1 MNFALILFV
10 LVVITGIAWL
20 ADKLVFQKQRRTSA
34 QAALAEFDSRLATTG
49 QGGAAT
55 PEVESSRTR
64 IAEEKLRQPWWLEYS
79 ASFFPVIL
87 AVFVLRS
94 FVVEPFKIPS
104 GSMIPTLVI
113 GDFILVNKFVYGIR
127 LPVVNKKVVAIGEP
141 QRGDVMVFRYPK
153 EPSLDYIKR
162 VIGVPGDVV
171 RYENKRLTINGKP
184 AEYRPLPEYLDEE
197 RLSYS
202 QQFRET
208 LPGAVDHG
216 ILNDADRP
224 PYISGPD
231 ADFPFRDNCTYN
243 QQGLTCKVPA
253 GHYFVMGDNRDN
265 SLDSRYWGFVPDEN
279 IVGKAFLIWM
289 NLGNIGRVGGFK

>member
-20 ADKLVFQKQRRTSA
+20 ADKLVFERQRRSSA
-34 QAALAEFDSRLATTG
+34 QLALAEFDARSTALEGFGAGDREGSRKRL
-49 QGGAAT
+49 
-55 PEVESSRTR
+55 
-64 IAEEKLRQPWWLEYS
+64 AEEKLRQPWWLEYS

-104 GSMIPTLVI
+104 GSMIPTLLI
-113 GDFILVNKFVYGIR
+113 GDFILVNKYEYGIR
-127 LPVVNKKVVAIGEP
+127 LPVVNKKIVDVREP

-153 EPSLDYIKR
+153 DQSLDYIKR
-162 VIGVPGDVV
+162 VIGLPGDVV
-171 RYENKRLTINGKP
+171 RYENKRLTVNGKP
-184 AEYRPLPEYLDEE
+184 AEYAPLPDYLDEE
-197 RLSYS
+197 RLAYS
-202 QQFRET
+202 KQFREA
-208 LPGAVDHG
+208 LPAGPDHG

-224 PYISGPD
+224 AFIAGADP
-231 ADFPFRDNCTYN
+231 DFPFRDNCTYN
-243 QQGLTCKVPA
+243 QQGVTCKVPA

-265 SLDSRYWGFVPDEN
+265 SLDSRYWGFVPDQN

-289 NLGNIGRVGGFK
+289 NLGNFGRVGGFK

>member
-10 LVVITGIAWL
+10 LVVITGIAWI
-20 ADKLVFQKQRRTSA
+20 ADKLVFERQRRASA
-34 QAALAEFDSRLATTG
+34 RLALAEFDSHQSDLQGRFGSGEVDSTRKRL
-49 QGGAAT
+49 
-55 PEVESSRTR
+55 
-64 IAEEKLRQPWWLEYS
+64 AEEKLRQPWWLEYS

-104 GSMIPTLVI
+104 GSMIPTLLI
-113 GDFILVNKFVYGIR
+113 GDFILVNKYDYGIR
-127 LPVVNKKVVAIGEP
+127 LPVVNKKVMEIGEP

-153 EPSLDYIKR
+153 DPSLDYIKR
-162 VIGVPGDVV
+162 VIGVPGDEVQ
-171 RYENKRLTINGKP
+171 YSNKHLTINGKP
-184 AEYRPLPEYLDEE
+184 ADYTPLPDYLDEE

-202 QQFRET
+202 KHFTEK
-208 LPGAVDHG
+208 LPGGVEHG

-224 PYISGPD
+224 AFVAGADP
-231 ADFPFRDNCTYN
+231 DFPFRENCTYN
-243 QQGLTCKVPA
+243 QQGVTCKVPA

-279 IVGKAFLIWM
+279 IVGKAFVIWM
-289 NLGNIGRVGGFK
+289 NLGNFGRVGAFK